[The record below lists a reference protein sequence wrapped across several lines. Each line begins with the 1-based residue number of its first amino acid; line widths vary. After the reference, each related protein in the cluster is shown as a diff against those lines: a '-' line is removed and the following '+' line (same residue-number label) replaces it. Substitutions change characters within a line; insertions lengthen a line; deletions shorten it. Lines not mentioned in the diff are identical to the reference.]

1 VSTISL
7 EERNGLFIVF
17 EGIDGTGKSTQAKI
31 LREFLLDMGY
41 QVVMYKE
48 PTNETDA
55 GKKIRASY
63 TTDRPS
69 LETELQ
75 WFIEDREWNVNT
87 QVLPSLKD
95 KKIIFLDRYYFST
108 VCYQGA
114 RKNGNWQNI
123 LKLNRSK
130 FPEPDLTIIF
140 DLKPKIALSR
150 IKQTRQ
156 KGNTFEGLSY
166 LRKVRKL
173 FLKLY
178 KSDKIGTYLLID
190 SRKTIDEISTIL
202 KPKIMDLIKE
212 KEKKNALLKS

>member
-7 EERNGLFIVF
+7 EKRNGLFIVF

-41 QVVMYKE
+41 QVEIFKE
-48 PTNETDA
+48 PTKETDA

-63 TTDRPS
+63 TSDRPS

-87 QVLPSLKD
+87 RVLPSLKT
-95 KKIIFLDRYYFST
+95 KKIVFLDRYYFST
-108 VCYQGA
+108 TCYQGA
-114 RKNGNWQNI
+114 RKNGNWHFI

-140 DLKPKIALSR
+140 DLKPKIALKR

-156 KGNTFEGLSY
+156 KSNTFEGIFY

-178 KSDKIGTYLLID
+178 KSDYKGTYLLID
-190 SRKTIDEISTIL
+190 GRKSIDEITTIL
-202 KPKIMDLIKE
+202 KKEILILIKE
-212 KEKKNALLKS
+212 KEKKDALMKT